1 MQILLRNN
9 LYALIPIVVNL
20 RRSHDQIDWGGAME
34 TYTESTRATRRKE
47 EKDIQN
53 RKKTN
58 TQYNVAPSIKQ
69 IVCMSTGEEREILL
83 KFRRVQ

>member
-20 RRSHDQIDWGGAME
+20 RCPHDQIDWGNATE

-47 EKDIQN
+47 EDIQN
-53 RKKTN
+53 RKKPTHN
-58 TQYNVAPSIKQ
+58 I
-69 IVCMSTGEEREILL
+69 M
-83 KFRRVQ
+83 